1 MCSKG
6 SNTISHQIAELL
18 PHNRQPSI
26 QPVLATLD
34 KLLLLMFTLGSF
46 FCAFLSRTGRV
57 PYPDPMLVSGLDNI
71 GTRKNVSLTG
81 GLLFLAGMAL
91 GYPLALVISGA
102 PRSPMC
108 VRDDA

>member
-1 MCSKG
+1 
-6 SNTISHQIAELL
+6 
-18 PHNRQPSI
+18 
-26 QPVLATLD
+26 
-34 KLLLLMFTLGSF
+34 
-46 FCAFLSRTGRV
+46 
-57 PYPDPMLVSGLDNI
+57 MLVSGLDNI
-71 GTRKNVSLTG
+71 GTGKNVSLTG